1 MAAKYKKHA
10 KAEEEKLYNA
20 LQEIEEGTGD
30 YGLVQSQWEHYA
42 KFLDQSDQ
50 NKKENFWKGVGILG
64 GIIVTILTPFA
75 LEGARKVAT
84 SPDTVDLAKKFYGDK
99 TQKPKL

>member
-10 KAEEEKLYNA
+10 KKEEEKLYNK
-20 LQEIEEGTGD
+20 LQETEEGTSD

-50 NKKENFWKGVGILG
+50 NKKEGFWKGISIVGGLLL
-64 GIIVTILTPFA
+64 TALTPFA

-84 SPDTVDLAKKFYGDK
+84 SPDTVELAKKFYGDK
-99 TQKPKL
+99 TPKTKL